1 MIKLKTPLTSA
12 ALKKLNTGDEVLL
25 SGTIYTARDKAHKR
39 LLQEKKIP
47 AFLDGAILY
56 YCGPSPKPPARIC
69 GSLGPTTSGRMDKF
83 TPALLAKSGIMA
95 VIGKGVRNSEVKK
108 AMKGRII
115 YFAAPGGAGALIGET
130 VKKFDV
136 CLYPELGPEAVYKLE
151 VENMPL
157 TVAFDFKGQDIYRRE
172 K

>member
-1 MIKLKTPLTSA
+1 MIKLKTPLTA
-12 ALKKLNTGDEVLL
+12 GALKKLKTGDAVLL

-39 LLQEKKIP
+39 LLEEKKIP
-47 AFLDGAILY
+47 SFLEGAVIY
-56 YCGPSPKPPARIC
+56 YCGPTPKPPARVC

-95 VIGKGVRNSEVKK
+95 VIGKGVRSDEVKK
-108 AMKGRII
+108 AMKGRAI
-115 YFAAPGGAGALIGET
+115 YFAACGGAGALVSET

-136 CLYPELGPEAVYKLE
+136 VLYPELGPEAVYKLE

-157 TVAFDFKGQDIYRRE
+157 TVAFDFAGNNIYRR
-172 K
+172 KK